1 MDDSIAEDTLTPVA
15 LSPRSP
21 ASVPEA
27 PRPYAPIPRT
37 ENCGAPEKSFSPRV
51 RLWLNLGRTCNVSLG
66 NLGMGLITALAGVAL
81 LDLGEIY
88 GTNIST
94 ISHLITTRSVGGL
107 LGSLLGGKL
116 YDTYNTQ
123 LTSILMLLLTSVTV
137 LMVPLSGVLLV
148 AHVMVFFMGLSL
160 GAFGTGANVWIINMW
175 PEDSSPALHIFHF
188 AFAVGSLVA
197 PLIVK
202 PFLSRGGADNSNFL
216 REVANLSYSFE
227 PTYNE
232 TGSQSSAV
240 KTLSDEGAVEGSGES
255 TVYYAFAI
263 VSAFYLFLVLS
274 MALLYCVDNS
284 DFRRRPAR
292 GLDGSEAK
300 GSEKREDVRYSR
312 ISLALLSVFEC
323 VYVALECTT
332 SQMLTTFAVKSDLHF
347 SKPDASRV
355 VAVYFFFFAAS
366 RLVAAIVAM
375 KVSSLVT
382 LIFTHAVL
390 VATSAAMT
398 VWCSSNALVLWVG
411 SAITGFGQ
419 GPIKAAVVAW
429 TAEYISISNKMMS
442 VVVVT
447 GSIGN
452 LAPALLVGQFID
464 RSPDSFLY
472 VSLGAVL
479 LSVVIFLVMYA
490 YMSRRRLLKS
500 HADVQITAGAEKPGD
515 MPLL

>member
-1 MDDSIAEDTLTPVA
+1 MIKSAERKSFKEVRYHKLRNGSDT
-15 LSPRSP
+15 R
-21 ASVPEA
+21 
-27 PRPYAPIPRT
+27 
-37 ENCGAPEKSFSPRV
+37 NCSAPEKTFSPRV

-88 GTNIST
+88 GADIST

-123 LTSILMLLLTSVTV
+123 LTSIIMLLLTSITV
-137 LMVPLSGVLLV
+137 LMVPLCGALLV

-188 AFAVGSLVA
+188 AFAVGSLMA
-197 PLIVK
+197 PLIAK
-202 PFLSRGGADNSNFL
+202 PFLSLGAAGNSNFL
-216 REVANLSYSFE
+216 REASDLSYSFE
-227 PTYNE
+227 PTSNE
-232 TGSQSSAV
+232 TGNQSSAV
-240 KTLSDEGAVEGSGES
+240 KTLFDEETVDGSGQS

-263 VSAFYLFLVLS
+263 VSAFYLFLVIS
-274 MALLYCVDNS
+274 MTLLYCTDNS

-292 GLDGSEAK
+292 GQNGNEVK
-300 GSEKREDVRYSR
+300 DVRYSR

-382 LIFTHAVL
+382 LIFTHGIL
-390 VATSAAMT
+390 VATAAAMDG
-398 VWCSSNALVLWVG
+398 VCSSNALVLWVG

-419 GPIKAAVVAW
+419 GPVKAAVVAW
-429 TAEYISISNKMMS
+429 TAEYINISNKMMS

-464 RSPDSFLY
+464 RNPDSFLY

-479 LSVVIFLVMYA
+479 LSVVILLFMYA

-515 MPLL
+515 VPLL